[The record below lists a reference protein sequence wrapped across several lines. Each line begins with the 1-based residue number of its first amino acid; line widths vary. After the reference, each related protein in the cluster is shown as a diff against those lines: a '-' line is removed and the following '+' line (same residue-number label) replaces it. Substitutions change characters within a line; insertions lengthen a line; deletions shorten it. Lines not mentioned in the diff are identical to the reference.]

1 MQQVDVRSRRFE
13 RSFDNDSIRAAEIN
27 SIYAL
32 YEGEAAGLQA
42 RVSFTRAVFKYIIS
56 LINSNSIRATSN
68 ILVEIDSYSCRIFV
82 GSRWS
87 EAHRKKN
94 ELPDNTQ
101 LHLLVAQRYDSNAIH
116 PSRQRHGRPL
126 NTCVCVANA
135 AWRLRATTLERA
147 STFC

>member
-1 MQQVDVRSRRFE
+1 MPKPWVRVQQVDVRSERFE
-13 RSFDNDSIRAAEIN
+13 RSFDNESIRAAEIN

-42 RVSFTRAVFKYIIS
+42 RVSFTRAVFKYLIS
-56 LINSNSIRATSN
+56 LISSIRATSN

-101 LHLLVAQRYDSNAIH
+101 LHLLVAQRYDSNAIQ
-116 PSRQRHGRPL
+116 PSIHHANVMMDLSIPACVWRMQHGG
-126 NTCVCVANA
+126 CG
-135 AWRLRATTLERA
+135 
-147 STFC
+147 